1 MERIKGL
8 IMREFRGDVNE
19 SDGVRVDFSGGW
31 LLVRASG
38 TEPLIRITCEHRNK
52 SELEKVFS
60 KAERIVKE
68 GLQ

>member
-1 MERIKGL
+1 MERIKG
-8 IMREFRGDVNE
+8 MVAREFRGDVSE

-38 TEPLIRITCEHRNK
+38 TEPAVRLTCEHRNK
-52 SELEKVFS
+52 GELEKIFS

-68 GLQ
+68 GLV